1 MKLKELKQIIS
12 EEYVKYMKEQAGMMP
27 DPNTGAMDPMGGPPM
42 GEPSIDVGPD
52 DIDVT
57 DKKESPEETLRAIF
71 DMLKDFFEG
80 GNDKGGDMPDAM
92 GMDDLGGD
100 APKADKAPKA
110 PKADKDDAK
119 GGAKGGAKKDDK
131 EGDKKDDK
139 EKEDVKERQLNE
151 RMKKWKARRN
161 AKRNSKHSSKTPL
174 QERLQ
179 KLANIIK

>member
-57 DKKESPEETLRAIF
+57 DKKESPEETLRAIY

-80 GNDKGGDMPDAM
+80 DKDKGD
-92 GMDDLGGD
+92 
-100 APKADKAPKA
+100 DKAPEMPDMPEIPTMDGA
-110 PKADKDDAK
+110 PDM
-119 GGAKGGAKKDDK
+119 G
-131 EGDKKDDK
+131 
-139 EKEDVKERQLNE
+139 
-151 RMKKWKARRN
+151 M
-161 AKRNSKHSSKTPL
+161 L
-174 QERLQ
+174 QERFK
-179 KLANIIK
+179 KLTNIIK